1 MGTRDYLANPTP
13 VPAGT
18 LVQLFFDT
26 VNRFGEKVAY
36 QTIRDGELLGFSYR
50 EILSRAMSVAGGLHA
65 LGIAPGERVAI
76 LSENRAEWSQTD
88 WGALLAQVP
97 DVPIYS
103 TLTAPQV
110 AFILRDSGARVVFA
124 STEEQMEKALAARES
139 CPQDLRVVVF
149 DPLPDLPEGVMGW
162 EEFLSLGKETLA
174 HIGEDD
180 LRARAEAVTPQD
192 TATILYTSGTTG
204 DPKGVILTHN
214 NLYANLWACL
224 QIIPVHSA
232 DSTLSFLPLSH
243 VLQRTA
249 DYFFFSEGC
258 TIAYARSLKTI
269 AEDLL
274 MVRPTKVVSV
284 PRVYEKIY
292 KKITDQAGLKGTLV
306 RWAQEVGEAWAEERL
321 AGRQPTRVLRGGYRM
336 AHFLVFR
343 KIHQSVGGRLEFFIS
358 GGAPLAPEINKFFY
372 SAGILILEGYGLT
385 ETSPVLTANTLDD
398 FQVGTVGA
406 PIPGTEIRIA
416 EDGEILVRGPQVMQ
430 GYFNRPEDTATAI
443 SDDGWFATGDIGEID
458 ERGHL
463 RITDRKKDILVTAG
477 GKNIAPQPIES
488 LLSKSPFVDQA
499 VLLGEGR
506 NFPAL
511 LIVPAFERLEAW
523 ARDAGIS
530 ASDRGELLR
539 DPRVQER
546 MGEEGF
552 PWFRDLAVFEKPKKI
567 GLIRDEFSIEAGV
580 LTPSQK
586 VRRRVVYKRYG
597 DLIERLYDPAN
608 MERSVFS
615 EED

>member
-18 LVQLFFDT
+18 LVQLFFDA
-26 VNRFGEKVAY
+26 VNRFGDKAAY
-36 QTIRDGELLGFSYR
+36 RSIRDGALIDISFRDAQAL
-50 EILSRAMSVAGGLHA
+50 AMTVAGGLHA
-65 LGIAPGERVAI
+65 LGIVPGERVAI
-76 LSENRAEWSQTD
+76 LSENRAEWALTD
-88 WGALLAQVP
+88 WGALLGGIP

-124 STEEQMEKALAARES
+124 STEEQLEKALKAKES
-139 CPQDLRVVVF
+139 CPQEIRVVVF
-149 DPLPDLPEGVMGW
+149 DPVGNLPEGVMAW
-162 EEFLSLGKETLA
+162 EEFLRLGEETLRER
-174 HIGEDD
+174 GEDHF
-180 LRARAEAVTPQD
+180 RTRAEATQPGD

-204 DPKGVILTHN
+204 DPKGVVLTHN
-214 NLYANLWACL
+214 NLCSNVRACL
-224 QIIPVHSA
+224 AVVPI
-232 DSTLSFLPLSH
+232 DSTDITLSFLPLSH

-249 DYFFFSEGC
+249 DYFFFSEGS
-258 TIAYARSLKTI
+258 TIAYAQSLKTI

-274 MVRPTKVVSV
+274 LVRPTKVVSV

-292 KKITDQAGLKGTLV
+292 KKVMDQTGVKGRLV
-306 RWAQEVGEAWAEERL
+306 RWAKEVGEAWADEML
-321 AGRQPTRVLRGGYRM
+321 AGRRPTLVLRTLYGLAYR
-336 AHFLVFR
+336 LVFS
-343 KIHQSVGGRLEFFIS
+343 KIHQTVGGRLVFFIS

-372 SAGILILEGYGLT
+372 SAGVIILEGYGLT

-398 FQVGTVGA
+398 FQVGTVG
-406 PIPGTEIRIA
+406 PPVPGTEIRIA
-416 EDGEILVRGPQVMQ
+416 EDGEILARGPQIMQ
-430 GYFNRPEDTATAI
+430 GYFNRPQDTAEAI
-443 SDDGWFATGDIGEID
+443 SADGWFATGDIGEID

-463 RITDRKKDILVTAG
+463 RITDRKKDILITAG

-523 ARDAGIS
+523 ARSVGITFG
-530 ASDRGELLR
+530 DRKDLLR
-539 DPRVQER
+539 NRRVQER
-546 MGEEGF
+546 MGHEVF
-552 PWFRDLAVFEKPKKI
+552 KWFDDLAVFEKPKKI
-567 GLIRDEFSIEAGV
+567 GLIREEFSIEAGV

-586 VRRRVVYKRYG
+586 VKRRVVHQRYG
-597 DLIERLYDPAN
+597 ALIERLYDPAN
-608 MERSVFS
+608 IERSVFC